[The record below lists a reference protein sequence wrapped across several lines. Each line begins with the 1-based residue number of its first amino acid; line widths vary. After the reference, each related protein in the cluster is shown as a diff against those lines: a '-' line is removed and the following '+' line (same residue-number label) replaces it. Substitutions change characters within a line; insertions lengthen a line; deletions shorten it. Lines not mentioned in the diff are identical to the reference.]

1 MSEPTLNNSQ
11 ISASTSFVSSTSDST
26 SASRVPAE
34 PMKAEGPREEV
45 KPVFMLERAGPG
57 IKRYKSPQASLC
69 LFEGDKKVVEEIK
82 AEMERIVDEAEANE
96 ATSTST
102 SPRHRSIK
110 GTPKLESQPGSVHSD
125 TFDLLEPT
133 NGPQKT
139 PQGGTGYKSSF
150 RSLGATDGPQKTPQ
164 GGTGYKSSFRSL
176 GATSGPQSDA
186 AAIKL
191 TDSSFDIES
200 KCDLPSEKQRHKS
213 YAERW
218 EEAIK
223 EIVIAGTLGDS
234 ENANNR
240 RDKAYEQIATV
251 CNDFKTAAVA
261 YSRIIILEKR
271 ENAQN
276 KTIPQFFCNGEIGGT
291 KYRIFDKIFFK
302 FSEKD
307 KEHYKDND
315 SAGKVSGHEIKS
327 ASYLLSA
334 VMNKDLYKD
343 LIPEGGVATPED
355 EKKIK
360 DKVIVPPL
368 MVLIDYLGYRIIA
381 MPVLPVGKITKANNE
396 TESTLIYG
404 SNDALQTFKNDE
416 SIDAELEKVTS

>member
-1 MSEPTLNNSQ
+1 M
-11 ISASTSFVSSTSDST
+11 
-26 SASRVPAE
+26 
-34 PMKAEGPREEV
+34 
-45 KPVFMLERAGPG
+45 
-57 IKRYKSPQASLC
+57 
-69 LFEGDKKVVEEIK
+69 
-82 AEMERIVDEAEANE
+82 
-96 ATSTST
+96 
-102 SPRHRSIK
+102 
-110 GTPKLESQPGSVHSD
+110 
-125 TFDLLEPT
+125 
-133 NGPQKT
+133 
-139 PQGGTGYKSSF
+139 
-150 RSLGATDGPQKTPQ
+150 
-164 GGTGYKSSFRSL
+164 
-176 GATSGPQSDA
+176 
-186 AAIKL
+186 
-191 TDSSFDIES
+191 
-200 KCDLPSEKQRHKS
+200 
-213 YAERW
+213 
-218 EEAIK
+218 
-223 EIVIAGTLGDS
+223 
-234 ENANNR
+234 
-240 RDKAYEQIATV
+240 